1 MLLWHGDHAEAT
13 HRQVNLSS
21 VQEEADTKLIL
32 LSLDATSFGAT
43 ATRICSL
50 DTDVLVLAM
59 RRYLNL
65 RQDVSQDTFCDRN
78 SPEMWSHTTP
88 THLQCPWSQQSHTT
102 LPGFHA
108 LPELASLVNLLARE
122 R

>member
-59 RRYLNL
+59 RRF
-65 RQDVSQDTFCDRN
+65 VTG
-78 SPEMWSHTTP
+78 TTQKCGVIQ
-88 THLQCPWSQQSHTT
+88 LQPIYNALGPNKATQHCQVFMHYQSWH
-102 LPGFHA
+102 HW
-108 LPELASLVNLLARE
+108 
-122 R
+122 